1 MQIQVCIVY
10 VHKLLSRKYAECMK
24 LEHDNCKITFKK
36 VYIGVKKRKKKILF
50 KLIMIIW
57 PPINFGEKSTTKCR
71 IEHIVMDV
79 TLDSLQ

>member
-1 MQIQVCIVY
+1 MQIQVRIVY

-36 VYIGVKKRKKKILF
+36 VHIGVKKKLL

>member
-36 VYIGVKKRKKKILF
+36 VYIGVKKEKKKY
-50 KLIMIIW
+50 
-57 PPINFGEKSTTKCR
+57 C
-71 IEHIVMDV
+71 
-79 TLDSLQ
+79 